1 MSDTLTYNGR
11 SITRKDVM
19 HSADNVRFALNKA
32 LVVRAKQEK
41 IITLSELRTHNS
53 LMSEKVLTE
62 WLLDSE
68 VTAFL
73 PKILGP
79 QKAVAEAV
87 LPPEAQVPSIAAP
100 QSRAELPELL
110 EYRGLSL
117 DCKAGILWWREH
129 SARLSPRAQTVLPLF
144 FRTPE
149 VIIGRAE
156 IFEAVT
162 NRPYE
167 QGSRTPDE
175 VMSETRVSCITLG
188 IYPIPFLK
196 VRGGYKLT
204 ITH

>member
-1 MSDTLTYNGR
+1 
-11 SITRKDVM
+11 M

-32 LVVRAKQEK
+32 VVVRAKQEK

-73 PKILGP
+73 PKILGS
-79 QKAVAEAV
+79 QKAVAEE
-87 LPPEAQVPSIAAP
+87 LPPPAAQVPSIAAP
-100 QSRAELPELL
+100 QSRAALPELF

-117 DCKAGILWWREH
+117 DGTAGILWWKEQ
-129 SARLSPRAQTVLPLF
+129 SARLSHRVQTVLPLF
-144 FRTPE
+144 FHTPE

-167 QGSRTPDE
+167 QGSKMSDE
-175 VMSETRVSCITLG
+175 VMSDARMSCITLG